1 VAESSGNATS
11 IQSSASNVLISA
23 KNVRIVDRLSNLYAH
38 LLENHYIE
46 SIVGFDM
53 VLFNIYSREVLKLIK
68 KGELIWEKMVPS
80 PVANAI
86 KRRGLF
92 GYAAAP
98 PAGQHL
104 PPALAL

>member
-1 VAESSGNATS
+1 
-11 IQSSASNVLISA
+11 
-23 KNVRIVDRLSNLYAH
+23 VRIIDRLSNLYAH

-53 VLFNIYSREVLKLIK
+53 MFFNIYSREVLKLIK

-80 PVANAI
+80 PVADAI

-92 GYAAAP
+92 GYAAAA
-98 PAGQHL
+98 PAGRHL